1 MNRFLPTVDRISR
14 FFAAVSMI
22 MLLVLVGDMIYEVVS
37 RRIFSAPTLWA
48 YDVAY
53 MLNGVGF
60 IFAAGYTLR
69 RNGHIRIDFLSSRF
83 PQRIQDWINVAA
95 YLALIFPA
103 MVFLLIGAWEEWLE
117 AWTTDELDPAS
128 PWKPLLWPL
137 FAGILTG
144 FAALSLQMIAECV
157 RHFRSA
163 LGRGRSPL
171 LYQGEDLP
179 GA

>member
-1 MNRFLPTVDRISR
+1 
-14 FFAAVSMI
+14 MI
-22 MLLVLVGDMIYEVVS
+22 
-37 RRIFSAPTLWA
+37 
-48 YDVAY
+48 
-53 MLNGVGF
+53 
-60 IFAAGYTLR
+60 
-69 RNGHIRIDFLSSRF
+69 
-83 PQRIQDWINVAA
+83 
-95 YLALIFPA
+95 
-103 MVFLLIGAWEEWLE
+103 FLLIGAWEEWLE

-179 GA
+179 GT